1 MKLKHNY
8 GQYFTNDK
16 LVNIVL
22 DKTLKHVNNFNN
34 CLEPSYGDGSF
45 IYNLKQRNPD
55 LEIDAFEIDS
65 EIFLPIKNVN
75 CQLND
80 FLFYNHTKKYS
91 LIVGNPPY
99 IELVYSFYNDEYKYK
114 FKKMFSKKGRGRVNL
129 VHAFFDTS
137 FNLIEN
143 DGVISFLLPSSILT
157 SPWYNDIR
165 KTIYDDFSIKELIE
179 NIKFEGVSIQVCL
192 LVIKKEKTST
202 KKYIVKKGNTYQIN
216 ANEIQNSNCE
226 TIKKYGF
233 DVGVG
238 QYCWSHYTDKLNNEN
253 IGTKLL
259 YSTYIKKNSIVE
271 NNISNVKKKKFLNIE
286 NPKVLSNVIVFP
298 RTSSKEVRMVL
309 LRDNTFVLENH
320 VIYIKHDDV
329 TKLIELYNYLN
340 LNRELILHLL
350 NSTNLTKTEVENL
363 CVKINY

>member
-1 MKLKHNY
+1 MELKHNY
-8 GQYFTNDK
+8 GQYFTNHE

-22 DKTLKHVNNFNN
+22 DRTIKHVDNFNN

-45 IYNLKQRNPD
+45 VYNLKQRKPD
-55 LEIDAFEIDS
+55 LEIDAFEIDD
-65 EIFLPIKNVN
+65 EIFSPIKDVN
-75 CQLND
+75 CLLND

-91 LIVGNPPY
+91 LIIGNPPY
-99 IELVYSFYNDEYKYK
+99 IELVYSFYNKEYQTK

-137 FNLIEN
+137 FNLLEDN
-143 DGVISFLLPSSILT
+143 GVISFLLPSSILT

-192 LVIKKEKTST
+192 LVIKKEKTSE

-216 ANEIQNSNCE
+216 TNEIQNSNCK
-226 TIKKYGF
+226 TIIEFGF

-238 QYCWSHYTDKLNNEN
+238 QYCWSHHTDKLNNEN
-253 IGTKLL
+253 VGTKLL
-259 YSTYIKKNSIVE
+259 YSSYIKKDSIIE
-271 NNISNVKKKKFLNIE
+271 TNISNVNKKKFLNID
-286 NPKVLSNVIVFP
+286 NPTVLTNVIVFP

-320 VIYIKHDDV
+320 VIYIKHDDIN
-329 TKLIELYNYLN
+329 KLIELYDYLN
-340 LNRELILHLL
+340 SNRELISDLL
-350 NSTNLTKTEVENL
+350 NSTNLTKNEIENL
-363 CVKINY
+363 CVKL